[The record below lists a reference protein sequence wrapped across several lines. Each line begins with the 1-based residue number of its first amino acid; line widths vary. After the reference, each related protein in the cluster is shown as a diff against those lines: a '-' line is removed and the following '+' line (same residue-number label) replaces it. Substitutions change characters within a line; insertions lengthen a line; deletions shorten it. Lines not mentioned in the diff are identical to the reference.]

1 VSIFI
6 SDVFD
11 LAGMC
16 AQLISNKLSDDKN
29 QELFFNEYK
38 EIIGK
43 KNINHQFISNV
54 KYKHFVLGCIDPRY
68 RLGKPLKYQMNTR
81 ETILVMCDEVTR
93 SNVHNTNG
101 TGVVES
107 KSFPLSTT
115 CRLKTEK
122 FELLPFDAVQ
132 RKDVHFCIRPYIE
145 FVQTDTFSILF
156 RTIFPTAYSDHF
168 LRLPTTN

>member
-1 VSIFI
+1 
-6 SDVFD
+6 
-11 LAGMC
+11 MC
-16 AQLISNKLSDDKN
+16 AQLILKKLSDDKN

-43 KNINHQFISNV
+43 KNINHQFISNL

-93 SNVHNTNG
+93 SNVNAVG
-101 TGVVES
+101 TGLVES
-107 KSFPLSTT
+107 KSFPLSTS
-115 CRLKTEK
+115 CRMRIEK

-132 RKDVHFCIRPYIE
+132 RKDVHFCIRPCIE
-145 FVQTDTFSILF
+145 FTQTDTFSILY
-156 RTIFPTAYSDHF
+156 RAIFPTTYSENF
-168 LRLPTTN
+168 IQIPPTN